1 MQNHKK
7 VYIFCENSVAFSLG
21 ICYNREEQKHGGK
34 RGTDMEIQFTKNIP
48 VRYTT
53 DVLVV
58 GGGPS
63 GVAAAVLCA
72 RAQKNLGENH
82 GKHVLLLEQSGTF
95 GGSSTLAG
103 VPELMNF
110 DDGQHFLAK
119 GFGEEIYTALYG
131 DCPLGRNCRTVQPER
146 LKRLYDRMMEESGAA
161 FHFYSRVVDVIQKE
175 GRITHVLVS
184 APEGLYAIQVQVVID
199 CTGNGAIC
207 AMAGCDYTYGDE
219 EGNTMSATLCSTWGG
234 VDFSRKT
241 NEDAYIPQAYR
252 DGVFSQYDT
261 VLPGIKPTFPALGV
275 GGGNVGHCFGVKDID
290 TESITTAMV
299 EGRRR
304 LEEYQYYYNHYVPGC
319 ENAVL
324 MDSAPYL
331 GIRESR
337 RICCIETLTEKD
349 FYDQRSKPNEI
360 GRYSYPIDIHPVTAD
375 KTGMQDFGKHIS
387 CRHKDGESYSIPY
400 GCLVPQNTR
409 NLLVAGRCVGTD
421 RAMQAS
427 IRVIPGCY
435 IMGQAAGIAA
445 ALSVQEQVE
454 PAQVNVEKL
463 QLVLSDL
470 CHLPS

>member
-1 MQNHKK
+1 
-7 VYIFCENSVAFSLG
+7 
-21 ICYNREEQKHGGK
+21 
-34 RGTDMEIQFTKNIP
+34 MEIQYTKEIP

-53 DVLVV
+53 DVLIV

-63 GVAAAVLCA
+63 GVAAAVMCA
-72 RAQKNLGENH
+72 RAQKSLGVNLRER
-82 GKHVLLLEQSGTF
+82 VLLLESSGTF

-131 DCPLGRNCRTVQPER
+131 DCPMDRSWPTVQPER
-146 LKRLYDRMMEESGAA
+146 LKRLYDRLMEESGAD
-161 FHFYSRVVDVIQKE
+161 FHFYSRVVDVLQQKD
-175 GRITHVLVS
+175 GRITHVIVS
-184 APEGLYAIQVQVVID
+184 APEGLYAIQVQMVID

-207 AMAGCDYTYGDE
+207 VLAGCDYAYGDDA
-219 EGNTMSATLCSTWGG
+219 GNTMSTTLCSLWGG

-241 NEDAYIPQAYR
+241 NDGAYIPRANA

-261 VLPGIKPTFPALGV
+261 VLPGIKPTFPDLGV
-275 GGGNVGHCFGVKDID
+275 GGGNVGHCFGVRDID
-290 TESITTAMV
+290 TESITAAMV

-304 LEEYQYYYNHYVPGC
+304 LEEYQNYYNRYVPGC

-324 MDSAPYL
+324 MDSAPFL
-331 GIRESR
+331 GVRESR
-337 RICCIETLTEKD
+337 RICCVETLTEKD
-349 FYDQRSKPNEI
+349 FYDPQVKPNEI

-375 KTGMQDFGKHIS
+375 PNGMQAFSDHVA

-400 GCLVPQNTR
+400 GCLIPQNTR

-435 IMGQAAGIAA
+435 ITGQAAGIAA
-445 ALSVQEQVE
+445 ALCVHERVAPTEVDIATLRSLLAEH
-454 PAQVNVEKL
+454 
-463 QLVLSDL
+463 
-470 CHLPS
+470 CHM

>member
-1 MQNHKK
+1 MK
-7 VYIFCENSVAFSLG
+7 
-21 ICYNREEQKHGGK
+21 
-34 RGTDMEIQFTKNIP
+34 IQYTKNIP

-53 DVLVV
+53 DVLVA

-63 GVAAAVLCA
+63 GVAAAVMCA
-72 RAQKNLGENH
+72 RAQKSLGMNP
-82 GKHVLLLEQSGTF
+82 GVNPGCRVLLLEQSGTF

-110 DDGQHFLAK
+110 DDGQNFLAK

-131 DCPLGRNCRTVQPER
+131 DCPMDRSWPTVQPER
-146 LKRLYDRMMEESGAA
+146 LKRLYDRIMEESGAD
-161 FHFYSRVVDVIQKE
+161 FHFYSRVVDVLHID
-175 GRITHVLVS
+175 GRITHVIVS
-184 APEGLYAIQVQVVID
+184 APEGLYAIQVQMVID
-199 CTGNGAIC
+199 CTGNGAVC
-207 AMAGCDYTYGDE
+207 ALAGCDYAYGDE
-219 EGNTMSATLCSTWGG
+219 EGNTMSATLCSLWGG

-241 NEDAYIPQAYR
+241 NDGAYIPKANE

-290 TESITTAMV
+290 TESITAAMV

-337 RICCIETLTEKD
+337 RICCVETLTEKD

-375 KTGMQDFGKHIS
+375 KTGMQNFGKHVS

-400 GCLVPQNTR
+400 GCLVPKNTL
-409 NLLVAGRCVGTD
+409 NLLVAGRCVGAD

-435 IMGQAAGIAA
+435 ITGQAAGIAA
-445 ALSVQEQVE
+445 ALCVHERVE
-454 PAQVNVEKL
+454 PNKVDIAKL
-463 QLVLSDL
+463 RSLLSGL
-470 CHLPS
+470 SRMGNPV